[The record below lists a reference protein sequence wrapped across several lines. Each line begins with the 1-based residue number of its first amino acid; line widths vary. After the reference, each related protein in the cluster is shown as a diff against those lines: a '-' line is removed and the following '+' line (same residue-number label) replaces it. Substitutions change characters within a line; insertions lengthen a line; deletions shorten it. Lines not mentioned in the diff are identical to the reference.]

1 MNDRTC
7 LFLFSLSLLA
17 LFGCAS
23 DPPPPEETPPPAAK
37 STPPP
42 KAAPKGSSGPKPLTK
57 ARPKASP
64 KRRPAPKGSTKRRR
78 PTATVRISGG
88 TFGSDVRRF
97 RKGDLVEVQLARSR
111 YLRGWVEK
119 LTSSQLSMEQEPRPR
134 KGRRRIRLK
143 PSQVRELTLLYR
155 PVRPAKPDA
164 TRGPLSAEE
173 SWLEEHAPDA
183 IIGKH
188 ALVLW
193 NTRFL
198 HNEPLVVK
206 RPLTL
211 NGLSVELRKNTR
223 TYFGAGSLPQALYAG
238 DEVKVIGATP
248 GYQRAPRGVPEP
260 NLGRVYL
267 YLVKRADTIWPV
279 FSLDRLHPSDLDPAS
294 VKRYLGHEP
303 MTLVVRRPGEAPLL
317 VSRRKASQLRAY
329 RKRLDAIPEP
339 QAMRR
344 LRAKQDPSLPKI
356 EAEIRKVYQLFELE
370 EPALEHRISVRFEVP
385 AAIEGNLRMLRYERE
400 IGLD

>member
-1 MNDRTC
+1 MNDRT
-7 LFLFSLSLLA
+7 FLLLTSLSLLA
-17 LFGCAS
+17 LSGCAS
-23 DPPPPEETPPPAAK
+23 DPPPPEEAPPPVAK
-37 STPPP
+37 STPPAP
-42 KAAPKGSSGPKPLTK
+42 TRAKAAPRPQQGKPK
-57 ARPKASP
+57 PKASP
-64 KRRPAPKGSTKRRR
+64 SKKGPAKRRG

-111 YLRGWVEK
+111 YLRGWLET

-155 PVRPAKPDA
+155 PVGPAKPDA
-164 TRGPLSAEE
+164 TRTPLSAEE

-198 HNEPLVVK
+198 HNVPLVVK

-211 NGLSVELRKNTR
+211 NGLTIELRKISR

-248 GYQRAPRGVPEP
+248 GYQRSPRGVPEP

-294 VKRYLGHEP
+294 VKRYLDHEP
-303 MTLVVRRPGEAPLL
+303 MTLVVGRPGEAPLMI
-317 VSRRKASQLRAY
+317 SRRKASQLRSY

-344 LRAKQDPSLPKI
+344 LRAKQDPSLAKT

-370 EPALEHRISVRFEVP
+370 EPALEHRILVRFEVP
-385 AAIEGNLRMLRYERE
+385 SALEGNLRMLRYERE

>member
-1 MNDRTC
+1 MNIRI
-7 LFLFSLSLLA
+7 FLVLLA
-17 LFGCAS
+17 SLVLLGCAS
-23 DPPPPEETPPPAAK
+23 DPPPPEETSPPAARPTPK
-37 STPPP
+37 SQ
-42 KAAPKGSSGPKPLTK
+42 PKPAATKKPKSGQPASAKGKPAVTK
-57 ARPKASP
+57 APR
-64 KRRPAPKGSTKRRR
+64 RRR
-78 PTATVRISGG
+78 PTATVRITGK

-97 RKGDLVEVQLARSR
+97 RKGDLIEVQLARSR

-119 LTSSQLSMEQEPRPR
+119 LTSTQLSMEQEPRPR
-134 KGRRRIRLK
+134 KGRKRLRLK

-155 PVRPAKPDA
+155 PVRPTKPDA

-198 HNEPLVVK
+198 HNVPLVVD

-211 NGLSVELRKNTR
+211 NGLTVIQRKGSR
-223 TYFGAGSLPQALYAG
+223 TYFGPGSLPQALYAG
-238 DEVKVIGATP
+238 DEVKIIGATP

-260 NLGRVYL
+260 SLGRVYL

-279 FSLDRLHPSDLDPAS
+279 FSLDRLHPSDLDPES
-294 VKRYLGHEP
+294 VKRYLEHEP
-303 MTLVVRRPGEAPLL
+303 MTLVVGRPGEAPLM
-317 VSRRKASQLRAY
+317 VGRRKANVLRDY

-344 LRAKQDPSLPKI
+344 LRAKQDANLAKF
-356 EAEIRKVYQLFELE
+356 ETEIRKAYRLFDLE
-370 EPALEHRISVRFEVP
+370 EPALEHRIVVRFEVP

>member
-1 MNDRTC
+1 VNTRT
-7 LFLFSLSLLA
+7 FLILLA
-17 LFGCAS
+17 SLVLLGCAS
-23 DPPPPEETPPPAAK
+23 DPPPEDTPAPTA
-37 STPPP
+37 TP
-42 KAAPKGSSGPKPLTK
+42 APKPTPK
-57 ARPKASP
+57 ARPKAGQKPPQITSRKP
-64 KRRPAPKGSTKRRR
+64 SKAKPSKAKPSKRRRR
-78 PTATVRISGG
+78 PTATVRITGG

-111 YLRGWVEK
+111 FLRGWVEK
-119 LTSSQLSMEQEPRPR
+119 LTNSQLSMEQEPRPR
-134 KGRRRIRLK
+134 KGRRSIRLK

-155 PVRPAKPDA
+155 PVRPTKKDA

-173 SWLEEHAPDA
+173 SWLEQHAPDA

-198 HNEPLVVK
+198 HNVPLVVK

-211 NGLSVELRKNTR
+211 NGLTVVLRKNSR
-223 TYFGAGSLPQALYAG
+223 TYFGPGSLPQALYAG

-260 NLGRVYL
+260 NLGRVYF

-279 FSLDRLHPSDLDPAS
+279 FSLDRLHPTDLDPES
-294 VKRYLGHEP
+294 VKRYLQHEP
-303 MTLVVRRPGEAPLL
+303 MTLVVGRPGEPPVL
-317 VSRRKASQLRAY
+317 VARRKASQLRGY

-344 LRAKQDPSLPKI
+344 LRAKQDAKLSQI
-356 EAEIRKVYQLFELE
+356 EGEIRKVYRLFELE
-370 EPALEHRISVRFEVP
+370 EPALEHRVVVRFGVP

>member
-1 MNDRTC
+1 MNTRT
-7 LFLFSLSLLA
+7 LLLLLLSLCGLSA
-17 LFGCAS
+17 CAS
-23 DPPPPEETPPPAAK
+23 DPPPADPAPTPAPAASPAPAAK
-37 STPPP
+37 PVPR
-42 KAAPKGSSGPKPLTK
+42 KGAKPAK
-57 ARPKASP
+57 
-64 KRRPAPKGSTKRRR
+64 RPAKPAKRPAKSAKRAKR

-111 YLRGWVEK
+111 YLRGWLEK
-119 LTSSQLSMEQEPRPR
+119 LTSSLLSMEQEPRPR

-155 PVRPAKPDA
+155 PVRPKKADA

-198 HNEPLVVK
+198 HNVPLVVK

-211 NGLSVELRKNTR
+211 NGLSIRERKHSR
-223 TYFGAGSLPQALYAG
+223 TYFGAGSLPQSLYAG
-238 DEVKVIGATP
+238 DEVKVIGATA
-248 GYQRAPRGVPEP
+248 GYQQSPRGVPEP
-260 NLGRVYL
+260 SLGRVYL

-279 FSLDRLHPSDLDPAS
+279 FSLDRLHPSDLDRES
-294 VKRYLGHEP
+294 VKRYLKHEP
-303 MTLVVRRPGEAPLL
+303 VTLVVRRPAEAPLL
-317 VSRRKASQLRAY
+317 VIRRKASELRSY
-329 RKRLDAIPEP
+329 RKQLEAIPEP
-339 QAMRR
+339 EAMRR
-344 LRAKQDPSLPKI
+344 LRAKGDPGLAKA
-356 EAEIRKVYQLFELE
+356 EAAIRKVYESFELE
-370 EPALEHRISVRFEVP
+370 EPALEYRISVRFELP